1 MATDNG
7 TSHTT
12 SIATSIAKSID
23 RRTVLKLAAGA
34 GLAGSGALRFA
45 APARAADTTL
55 AIWTGFPEVQP
66 FYQAV
71 ASAYT
76 KLHPEVKF
84 TVFSTSLRE
93 MEQKLSAA
101 VPTGTGPDIFD
112 IGSNISVNFIE
123 SALIDP
129 NPADIDQY
137 LKSGPWNKF
146 LVDFV
151 TLNGKSYG
159 LPLWEGSKAS
169 MYYNKTMFKEAG
181 IAGPPA
187 TFPDLIAAAQKLVK
201 FDASGKMTRSG
212 LSLRLSGQGSG
223 IAEKFR
229 YLLEGAGAALI
240 VRTASGKYHNGYDNE
255 GGRAALQFVV
265 DAVQKY
271 KIDDPKVQHDADA
284 FVAGNTAMLFREAWV
299 IGEIQ
304 GKNPSLDYGVA
315 PIPKWTATSPHKML
329 LQPWA
334 VYVNGKSGNKKASYE
349 FLKFVTSKE
358 NSLRLTEMTGWVS
371 ERQDVDWKPLLDK
384 IPQFQVFVEPPKDM
398 EYYVEPILSPWD
410 EIESKMADKLVAAYV
425 DPSLNGHPDKVA
437 AAVKAMAAQ
446 TDQILKEAGLYAAS

>member
-1 MATDNG
+1 MAKNNG
-7 TSHTT
+7 NT
-12 SIATSIAKSID
+12 AAASID

-34 GLAGSGALRFA
+34 GLAGTGALSLAR
-45 APARAADTTL
+45 PARAADTTL

-71 ASAYT
+71 ADAYT

-112 IGSNISVNFIE
+112 IGTNISVNFIE
-123 SALIDP
+123 AGLLDP

-137 LKSGPWNKF
+137 LKGGGWNKF

-151 TLNGKSYG
+151 SLKGKTYG

-169 MYYNKTMFKEAG
+169 MYYNKAMFKEAG
-181 IAGPPA
+181 IAEPPA
-187 TFPDLIAAAQKLVK
+187 TFPDLVAAAQKLVK

-212 LSLRLSGQGSG
+212 VSLRLSGQGSG

-229 YLLEGAGAALI
+229 YILEAAGAPLI
-240 VRTASGKYHNGYDNE
+240 VQTPSGKYHNGFDND

-315 PIPKWTATSPHKML
+315 PIPKWTASSPYKML

-334 VYVNGKSGNKKASYE
+334 VYVNGKSASKPAAYE
-349 FLKFVTSKE
+349 FLKFVTNND
-358 NSLRLTEMTGWVS
+358 NSLRLTEMTGWCS

-384 IPQFQVFVEPPKDM
+384 VPQF
-398 EYYVEPILSPWD
+398 
-410 EIESKMADKLVAAYV
+410 
-425 DPSLNGHPDKVA
+425 
-437 AAVKAMAAQ
+437 
-446 TDQILKEAGLYAAS
+446 

>member
-1 MATDNG
+1 MAKENG
-7 TSHTT
+7 KEAAASV
-12 SIATSIAKSID
+12 D
-23 RRTVLKLAAGA
+23 RRTILKLAAGA
-34 GLAGSGALRFA
+34 GLAGAGAFVL
-45 APARAADTTL
+45 PSSARAADTTL

-71 ASAYT
+71 ADAYT

-112 IGSNISVNFIE
+112 IGTNITVNFIE
-123 SALIDP
+123 AGLLDP

-137 LKSGPWNKF
+137 LKGGGWNKF

-151 TLNGKSYG
+151 SLKGKSYG

-169 MYYNKTMFKEAG
+169 MYYNKAMFKEAG
-181 IAGPPA
+181 IAGPPE

-201 FDASGKMTRSG
+201 FDASGKMIRSG
-212 LSLRLSGQGSG
+212 ISLRLSGQGSG

-229 YLLEGAGAALI
+229 YILEAAGAPLI
-240 VRTASGKYHNGYDNE
+240 VETPSGKWHNGFDNDS
-255 GGRAALQFVV
+255 GRAALQFVV

-315 PIPKWTATSPHKML
+315 PIPKWTASSPYKML

-334 VYVNGKSGNKKASYE
+334 VYVNGKSANKPAAYE
-349 FLKFVTSKE
+349 FLKFVTNKE

-384 IPQFQVFVEPPKDM
+384 VPQFQVFVEPPKDM
-398 EYYVEPILSPWD
+398 QYYVEPVLPPWD

>member
-1 MATDNG
+1 MAKENG
-7 TSHTT
+7 NE
-12 SIATSIAKSID
+12 AAASID

-34 GLAGSGALRFA
+34 GLAGAGALNLAR
-45 APARAADTTL
+45 PARAADTTL

-71 ASAYT
+71 ADAYT

-112 IGSNISVNFIE
+112 IGTNITVNFIE
-123 SALIDP
+123 AGLLDP

-137 LKSGPWNKF
+137 LKGGAWNKF

-151 TLNGKSYG
+151 TLKGKTYG

-181 IAGPPA
+181 IAEPPA

-201 FDASGKMTRSG
+201 FDASGKMIRSG
-212 LSLRLSGQGSG
+212 ISLRLSGQGSG

-229 YLLEGAGAALI
+229 YLLEGAGAPLI
-240 VRTASGKYHNGYDNE
+240 VQTASGKYHNGFDND

-271 KIDDPKVQHDADA
+271 KIDDPKIQHDADA

-315 PIPKWTATSPHKML
+315 PIPKWTASSPHKML

-334 VYVNGKSGNKKASYE
+334 VYVNGKSANKPAAYE
-349 FLKFVTSKE
+349 FLKFVTNKE
-358 NSLRLTEMTGWVS
+358 NSLRLTEMTGWCS

-384 IPQFQVFVEPPKDM
+384 VPQFQVFVAPPKDM
-398 EYYVEPILSPWD
+398 QYYVEPVLPPWD

-425 DPSLNGHPDKVA
+425 DPALNGNPAKVA
-437 AAVKAMAAQ
+437 DAIKAMAAQ
-446 TDQILKEAGLYAAS
+446 TDQLLKEAGLYGTS

>member
-12 SIATSIAKSID
+12 SIAMSLD

-45 APARAADTTL
+45 APALAADTTL

-66 FYQAV
+66 FYQA
-71 ASAYT
+71 AADAYA

-146 LVDFV
+146 LIDFV

-229 YLLEGAGAALI
+229 YILEGAGAALI

-334 VYVNGKSGNKKASYE
+334 VYVNGKSANKKASYE
-349 FLKFVTSKE
+349 FLKFVTDKE

>member
-1 MATDNG
+1 MAKNNG
-7 TSHTT
+7 NT
-12 SIATSIAKSID
+12 AAASID

-34 GLAGSGALRFA
+34 GLAGTGALSLAR
-45 APARAADTTL
+45 PARAADTTL

-71 ASAYT
+71 ADAYT

-112 IGSNISVNFIE
+112 IGTNISVNFIE
-123 SALIDP
+123 AGLLDP

-137 LKSGPWNKF
+137 LKGGGWNKF

-151 TLNGKSYG
+151 SLKGKTYG

-169 MYYNKTMFKEAG
+169 MYYNKAMFKEAG
-181 IAGPPA
+181 IAEPPA

-201 FDASGKMTRSG
+201 FDASGKMIRSG
-212 LSLRLSGQGSG
+212 ISLRLSGQGSG

-229 YLLEGAGAALI
+229 YILEAAGAPLI
-240 VRTASGKYHNGYDNE
+240 VQAPSGKWHNGFDND

-315 PIPKWTATSPHKML
+315 PIPKWTASSPYKML

-334 VYVNGKSGNKKASYE
+334 VYVNGKSASKPAAYE
-349 FLKFVTSKE
+349 FLKFVTNKE

-384 IPQFQVFVEPPKDM
+384 VPQFQVFVEPPKDM
-398 EYYVEPILSPWD
+398 QYYVEPVLPPWD

-425 DPSLNGHPDKVA
+425 DPSLNGNPAKVA

-446 TDQILKEAGLYAAS
+446 TDQLLKEAGLYGTS

>member
-1 MATDNG
+1 MAKENG
-7 TSHTT
+7 KEAAASV
-12 SIATSIAKSID
+12 D
-23 RRTVLKLAAGA
+23 RRTILKLAAGA
-34 GLAGSGALRFA
+34 GLAGAGAFVL
-45 APARAADTTL
+45 PSSARAADTTL

-71 ASAYT
+71 ADAYT

-112 IGSNISVNFIE
+112 IGTNITVNFIE
-123 SALIDP
+123 AGLLDP

-137 LKSGPWNKF
+137 LKGGGWNKF

-151 TLNGKSYG
+151 SLKGKSYG

-169 MYYNKTMFKEAG
+169 MYYNKAMFKEAG
-181 IAGPPA
+181 IAGPPE

-201 FDASGKMTRSG
+201 FDASGKMIRSG
-212 LSLRLSGQGSG
+212 ISLRLSGQGSG

-229 YLLEGAGAALI
+229 YILEAAGAPLI
-240 VRTASGKYHNGYDNE
+240 VETPSGKWHNGFDNDS
-255 GGRAALQFVV
+255 GRAALQFVV

-299 IGEIQ
+299 IGEIR

-315 PIPKWTATSPHKML
+315 PIPKWTASSPYKML

-334 VYVNGKSGNKKASYE
+334 VYVNGKSANKPAAYE
-349 FLKFVTSKE
+349 FLKFVTNKE

-384 IPQFQVFVEPPKDM
+384 VPQFQVFVEPPKDM
-398 EYYVEPILSPWD
+398 QYYVEPVLPPWD

-425 DPSLNGHPDKVA
+425 DPSLNGNPAKVA
-437 AAVKAMAAQ
+437 AAVKAMASQ
-446 TDQILKEAGLYAAS
+446 TDQLLKEAGLYGTS

>member
-1 MATDNG
+1 
-7 TSHTT
+7 
-12 SIATSIAKSID
+12 
-23 RRTVLKLAAGA
+23 
-34 GLAGSGALRFA
+34 
-45 APARAADTTL
+45 
-55 AIWTGFPEVQP
+55 
-66 FYQAV
+66 
-71 ASAYT
+71 
-76 KLHPEVKF
+76 
-84 TVFSTSLRE
+84 
-93 MEQKLSAA
+93 
-101 VPTGTGPDIFD
+101 
-112 IGSNISVNFIE
+112 
-123 SALIDP
+123 
-129 NPADIDQY
+129 
-137 LKSGPWNKF
+137 
-146 LVDFV
+146 
-151 TLNGKSYG
+151 
-159 LPLWEGSKAS
+159 
-169 MYYNKTMFKEAG
+169 
-181 IAGPPA
+181 
-187 TFPDLIAAAQKLVK
+187 
-201 FDASGKMTRSG
+201 MTRSG

-229 YLLEGAGAALI
+229 YILEGAGAALI

-349 FLKFVTSKE
+349 FLKFVTDKE

>member
-1 MATDNG
+1 MAKNNG
-7 TSHTT
+7 NT
-12 SIATSIAKSID
+12 AAASID

-34 GLAGSGALRFA
+34 GLAGTGALSLAR
-45 APARAADTTL
+45 PARAADTTL

-71 ASAYT
+71 ADAYT

-112 IGSNISVNFIE
+112 IGTNISVNFIE
-123 SALIDP
+123 AGLLDP

-137 LKSGPWNKF
+137 LKGGGWNKF

-151 TLNGKSYG
+151 SLKGKTYG

-169 MYYNKTMFKEAG
+169 MYYNKAMFKEAG
-181 IAGPPA
+181 IAEPPA
-187 TFPDLIAAAQKLVK
+187 TFPDLVAAAQKLVK

-212 LSLRLSGQGSG
+212 VSLRLSGQGSG

-229 YLLEGAGAALI
+229 YILEAAGAPLI
-240 VRTASGKYHNGYDNE
+240 VQTPSGKYHNGFDND

-315 PIPKWTATSPHKML
+315 PIPKWTASSPYKML

-334 VYVNGKSGNKKASYE
+334 VYVNGKSASKPAAYE
-349 FLKFVTSKE
+349 FLKFVTNKE
-358 NSLRLTEMTGWVS
+358 NSLRLTEMTGWCS

-384 IPQFQVFVEPPKDM
+384 VPQFQVFVEPPM
-398 EYYVEPILSPWD
+398 STPASTATRPRSPRQSRRWRRRPISSSRRRD
-410 EIESKMADKLVAAYV
+410 STARAR
-425 DPSLNGHPDKVA
+425 H
-437 AAVKAMAAQ
+437 
-446 TDQILKEAGLYAAS
+446 